1 MIISIFCGGRGS
13 SNIIQSLIRQTNY
26 EINLLVNAYD
36 DGKSTGRLRAHID
49 GFLGPSDFRK
59 NVSTILES
67 LGKTDVSKFL
77 EYRLL
82 EDIETRSLIKYI
94 EETQSH
100 MLSEFSFSQFETI
113 SEALNMFETFGLV
126 RNRPFNYKDCPI
138 GNLILAGLF
147 LSSNHDFN
155 AALTKYQSLFLG
167 EKFRVKI
174 FNVSD
179 GENLYLVAR
188 SDSGTIFKEEE
199 LIVENP
205 SNERIRQISLI
216 PDKKFIVTEEIFLKP
231 KQPSPNHEAIDAIS
245 KSSII
250 IYGPGTQASSLLP
263 SYLTQGML
271 LAIRQNTR
279 AFKIFIS
286 NLIPDLDDPLADVES
301 RLQAFSYIANLME
314 GSFSLNHY
322 ITNVFSELPL
332 ELLKPLYARSE
343 YKDIKFQTDNWLI
356 DGNKHLGPAITRQIG
371 SICGGLFVYKPGFL
385 SIMVRIEKN
394 SKQQNLLKQF
404 MQSFIAET
412 ELECEILYDTAPFEL
427 TKLHNATGQEVP
439 QFFMTFDEAFVNCR
453 GDVVTILEFPY
464 LYTHSDLLRGIRLLQ
479 ESETVLILGSRNLRV
494 KNIKSQIMN
503 TYKGEPLRGFIAYIG
518 SLALSIS
525 FLVKHNRFITDPLSG
540 IKIFRNPGISDELN
554 RYFSEDVHINILKYF
569 LNHNQQIL
577 QYEVDFE
584 STLLSKNNRHGIW
597 DGLKSLS
604 RIWFHNSFKAS

>member
-1 MIISIFCGGRGS
+1 
-13 SNIIQSLIRQTNY
+13 
-26 EINLLVNAYD
+26 
-36 DGKSTGRLRAHID
+36 
-49 GFLGPSDFRK
+49 
-59 NVSTILES
+59 
-67 LGKTDVSKFL
+67 
-77 EYRLL
+77 
-82 EDIETRSLIKYI
+82 
-94 EETQSH
+94 
-100 MLSEFSFSQFETI
+100 
-113 SEALNMFETFGLV
+113 
-126 RNRPFNYKDCPI
+126 
-138 GNLILAGLF
+138 
-147 LSSNHDFN
+147 
-155 AALTKYQSLFLG
+155 
-167 EKFRVKI
+167 
-174 FNVSD
+174 
-179 GENLYLVAR
+179 
-188 SDSGTIFKEEE
+188 
-199 LIVENP
+199 
-205 SNERIRQISLI
+205 
-216 PDKKFIVTEEIFLKP
+216 
-231 KQPSPNHEAIDAIS
+231 
-245 KSSII
+245 
-250 IYGPGTQASSLLP
+250 
-263 SYLTQGML
+263 
-271 LAIRQNTR
+271 
-279 AFKIFIS
+279 
-286 NLIPDLDDPLADVES
+286 
-301 RLQAFSYIANLME
+301 
-314 GSFSLNHY
+314 
-322 ITNVFSELPL
+322 
-332 ELLKPLYARSE
+332 
-343 YKDIKFQTDNWLI
+343 
-356 DGNKHLGPAITRQIG
+356 
-371 SICGGLFVYKPGFL
+371 
-385 SIMVRIEKN
+385 
-394 SKQQNLLKQF
+394 